1 MQLLSKE
8 TPALTQVVYP
18 PSRGERDGVL
28 GRQPFPQPFLLTC
41 YRLPSVG
48 AICIRPVVGKSPP
61 LSYREHPSTGKYAGA
76 RKKTQQGKHTVGQP
90 RPWCRSKSP
99 RGFPQQAGGGGRDK
113 VYTLGTVCMLGDG
126 CSQISEFTTKE
137 LIHVIKHHLF
147 PKNLLKLK
155 K

>member
-61 LSYREHPSTGKYAGA
+61 LSYREHPSAGKYEQGPGRKHNKVSTPWANHVPGA
-76 RKKTQQGKHTVGQP
+76 DQNLP
-90 RPWCRSKSP
+90 E
-99 RGFPQQAGGGGRDK
+99 GFHSRLGEGGGIK
-113 VYTLGTVCMLGDG
+113 STHWVQCA
-126 CSQISEFTTKE
+126 CSVMGAAKSQNSP
-137 LIHVIKHHLF
+137 L
-147 PKNLLKLK
+147 KN
-155 K
+155 